1 MTTMALNEAEG
12 VNTEVGA
19 APPAGIAIR
28 LLEWTAA
35 TLLVGIALVVTM
47 QVVCRY
53 LLKDLPPWSEELS
66 RYLFIWSVFIGAC
79 VALFRRAH
87 VSIDSLVS
95 RLPGNARRFMES
107 VVLVLVATFALFL
120 LYLGVLIVQSMGGSY
135 STTMHFSMGWVFG
148 VFPVAGFIFVLFQ
161 GHTAYRRGAWATTA
175 VAALAVAALAAGV
188 WAIGEY
194 VDVSSGVLILM
205 LVAVVILLILINT
218 PISIAIGLGCVV
230 YLVARGGVSL
240 SIVPICIMGGMDSF
254 VLLAVPLFI
263 LVGELMNTGGIT
275 ERLVTFARALV
286 GHMRG
291 SLGISTVLGEY
302 IFSGISGAS
311 VADVSAIGSVLIPAM
326 RQGGYKPEQ
335 AVSIVASASAMGML
349 VPPCIPMVVLA
360 NLTNL
365 SVAGLFVAGFLPA
378 ACMALPLIVLIYV
391 QARRQNIPLERK
403 QSAREVVV
411 SFRRAILPLLTPAI
425 ILGGI
430 LGGIVTPTEAGM
442 IGVIYALILGLFV
455 YRELHWRHLI
465 PIFVNTASL
474 TGMILIL
481 VGTATLLSWIFA
493 AENVPSLL
501 AKAIL
506 HLSSSPAPFLL
517 ITLAVLVVFGAFL
530 EGLPALIIFT
540 PILFPIMSNFDI
552 APLHYGIVMITALG
566 IGLFQPPIG
575 IGFLIACALGKVNV
589 ESATRAYTPYFI
601 VLLAGALIVAFV
613 PWFTLVLPR
622 LFGLWA

>member
-1 MTTMALNEAEG
+1 MTTMALNEADG
-12 VNTEVGA
+12 VGTEAGA
-19 APPAGIAIR
+19 APQAGIAIR

-35 TLLVGIALVVTM
+35 TLLIGIALVVTM

-87 VSIDSLVS
+87 VGIDSVVS
-95 RLPGNARRFMES
+95 RLPGTARRFMES

-120 LYLGVLIVQSMGGSY
+120 SYLGVLIVQQMSGSY

-148 VFPVAGFIFVLFQ
+148 AFPVAGFIFVVFQ

-175 VAALAVAALAAGV
+175 AAALAVATLSAVV

-205 LVAVVILLILINT
+205 LVGVVILLIMIHT
-218 PISIAIGLGCVV
+218 PISIAIGLGCIV

-240 SIVPICIMGGMDSF
+240 SIVPITIMGGMDSF

-391 QARRQNIPLERK
+391 QATRQNIPLERK
-403 QSAREVVV
+403 QSAREVIVA
-411 SFRRAILPLLTPAI
+411 FRRAILPLLTPAI

-455 YRELHWRHLI
+455 YRELQWRHLM

-493 AENVPSLL
+493 AERVPNLL
-501 AKAIL
+501 ANSIL
-506 HLSSSPAPFLL
+506 QLSSSPAPFLL
-517 ITLAVLVVFGAFL
+517 ITVAVLVVFGAFL

-552 APLHYGIVMITALG
+552 APLHYGIIMITALG

-622 LFGLWA
+622 LFGL

>member
-1 MTTMALNEAEG
+1 MTTMALNEADG
-12 VNTEVGA
+12 VGSEAGA
-19 APPAGIAIR
+19 APQAGIAIR

-35 TLLVGIALVVTM
+35 TLLIGIALVVTM

-87 VSIDSLVS
+87 VGIDSVVS

-107 VVLVLVATFALFL
+107 VVMVLVATFALFL
-120 LYLGVLIVQSMGGSY
+120 SYLGVLIVQQMSGSY

-148 VFPVAGFIFVLFQ
+148 AFPVAGFIFAVFQ

-175 VAALAVAALAAGV
+175 AAALAVAALSAVV

-205 LVAVVILLILINT
+205 LVGVVILLIMIHT
-218 PISIAIGLGCVV
+218 PISIAIGLGCIV
-230 YLVARGGVSL
+230 YLVARGGISL
-240 SIVPICIMGGMDSF
+240 SIVPITIMGGMDSF

-391 QARRQNIPLERK
+391 QATRQNIPLERK
-403 QSAREVVV
+403 QSAREVIVA
-411 SFRRAILPLLTPAI
+411 FKRAILPLLTPAI

-455 YRELHWRHLI
+455 YRELRWRQLM

-474 TGMILIL
+474 TGMILLL

-493 AENVPSLL
+493 AERVPNLL
-501 AKAIL
+501 AHSIL
-506 HLSSSPAPFLL
+506 QLSSSSVPFLL
-517 ITLAVLVVFGAFL
+517 ITVAVLVVFGAFL

-552 APLHYGIVMITALG
+552 APLHYGIIMITALG

-601 VLLAGALIVAFV
+601 VLLAGALLVAFV

-622 LFGLWA
+622 LFGL

>member
-1 MTTMALNEAEG
+1 MTTMALNEADG
-12 VNTEVGA
+12 VGTEAGA
-19 APPAGIAIR
+19 APQAGIAIR

-35 TLLVGIALVVTM
+35 TLLIGIALVVTM

-87 VSIDSLVS
+87 VGIDSVVS
-95 RLPGNARRFMES
+95 RLPGTARRFMES

-120 LYLGVLIVQSMGGSY
+120 SYLGVLIVQQMSGSY

-148 VFPVAGFIFVLFQ
+148 AFPVAGFIFVVFQ

-175 VAALAVAALAAGV
+175 AAALAVATLSAVV

-205 LVAVVILLILINT
+205 LVGVVILLIMIHT
-218 PISIAIGLGCVV
+218 PISIAIGLGCIV

-240 SIVPICIMGGMDSF
+240 SIVPITIMGGMDSF

-391 QARRQNIPLERK
+391 QATRQNIPLERK
-403 QSAREVVV
+403 QSAREVIVA
-411 SFRRAILPLLTPAI
+411 FRRAILPLLTPAI

-455 YRELHWRHLI
+455 YRELQWRHLM

-493 AENVPSLL
+493 AERVPNLL
-501 AKAIL
+501 AKSIL
-506 HLSSSPAPFLL
+506 QLSSSPAPFLL
-517 ITLAVLVVFGAFL
+517 ITVAVLVVFGAFL

-552 APLHYGIVMITALG
+552 APLHYGIIMITALG

-622 LFGLWA
+622 LFGL